1 MENILPMDLYMVMPM
16 LMWCLPFLFHTAE
29 YMNKLPA
36 LRRQNRYLIAAMVV
50 DVDDDGLLSAGPSSS
65 QLAIFSYSSSIVLL
79 LLKNTNKMS
88 CN

>member
-1 MENILPMDLYMVMPM
+1 
-16 LMWCLPFLFHTAE
+16 
-29 YMNKLPA
+29 MNKLPA